1 MKNTKINIRKIA
13 VLVSCVIVLAVG
25 VVFVSPLQTF
35 AAQQSESGAVG
46 IEAEIPSNPPTTAP
60 TISIPRNGQVFTN
73 IPITIS
79 GTCSKDYLVE
89 IFKNNVFA
97 GSAICKNGSY
107 NLQIDLFDGQNDI
120 LARQYDS
127 LNQAGPD
134 SPAVTVNFNNA
145 IANNGSR
152 PTISS
157 SFAKRGAD
165 PGDSLEWPIT
175 LSGGT
180 GPYAISVDWGDKSTE
195 QLISRSA
202 PGQFNINHVYSQSGI
217 YNVTV
222 KVTDANGASAFLQV
236 VGIANGPIQQTSSTN
251 ASDNTKVK
259 TERIIIWWPML
270 ILLAIVIIAFWLGKR
285 HQLAVIRGRL
295 HRGERPL

>member
-1 MKNTKINIRKIA
+1 
-13 VLVSCVIVLAVG
+13 
-25 VVFVSPLQTF
+25 
-35 AAQQSESGAVG
+35 
-46 IEAEIPSNPPTTAP
+46 
-60 TISIPRNGQVFTN
+60 
-73 IPITIS
+73 
-79 GTCSKDYLVE
+79 
-89 IFKNNVFA
+89 
-97 GSAICKNGSY
+97 
-107 NLQIDLFDGQNDI
+107 
-120 LARQYDS
+120 
-127 LNQAGPD
+127 
-134 SPAVTVNFNNA
+134 
-145 IANNGSR
+145 
-152 PTISS
+152 
-157 SFAKRGAD
+157 
-165 PGDSLEWPIT
+165 
-175 LSGGT
+175 
-180 GPYAISVDWGDKSTE
+180 VDWGDKSTE